1 MEQTKSTTCLPPQSF
16 DFVEED
22 LLCCCSLYEVE
33 DEIDQEPVDLDDN
46 DQVETAKSEWENKDL
61 DEKTDTSNNFSVN
74 PLKRTMENQVVVKL
88 NLYFS
93 FATK

>member
-22 LLCCCSLYEVE
+22 LLCCSSLYEVE

-46 DQVETAKSEWENKDL
+46 DQVETAK
-61 DEKTDTSNNFSVN
+61 
-74 PLKRTMENQVVVKL
+74 MENQVVVKL

-93 FATK
+93 FATKWHTVPFIGVWCWEGLPSEGP

>member
-22 LLCCCSLYEVE
+22 LLCCSSLYEVE

-46 DQVETAKSEWENKDL
+46 DQVETAK
-61 DEKTDTSNNFSVN
+61 
-74 PLKRTMENQVVVKL
+74 MENQVVVKL